1 MKKLQTL
8 KVLEDELGEVLKS
21 GTSRESLYYSAH
33 WKEIFERAAKVAKE
47 QGRWE
52 PNDVRLAY
60 YALDLLGIPNR
71 YSEADQD
78 DEGNWIVYWR

>member
-1 MKKLQTL
+1 MEKLQTL

-21 GTSRESLYYSAH
+21 GACGESLYYSAH
-33 WKEIFERAAKVAKE
+33 WEEILERATRMAKE

-52 PNDVRLAY
+52 PNDVRQANC
-60 YALDLLGIPNR
+60 ALDLIGIPNH

-78 DEGNWIVYWR
+78 DEGNWIIYWR